1 MYSLR
6 CQRPYGL
13 CTGWKAHP
21 PGKFLV
27 GEFFTVHWN
36 AETGSYEKLCDL
48 TRKNV
53 RTKRHRVHCTRRFL
67 GTAVKWH
74 VFKGEKRIHRKKGN
88 RKHAPRNLNERASSW
103 RDDKSLFESIRN
115 RNTFLR
121 DKTAENTAPLKRDA
135 VYTQASRVVGSFV
148 RWKLWWTFWSLPR
161 HWNHFSTRPTYWI
174 TVINPAL
181 DN

>member
-1 MYSLR
+1 MSCSTR
-6 CQRPYGL
+6 RHSCGL
-13 CTGWKAHP
+13 CPVKGSSSRKI
-21 PGKFLV
+21 LV
-27 GEFFTVHWN
+27 REFCTVYWN
-36 AETGSYEKLCDL
+36 AETGSCEKLCDL

-74 VFKGEKRIHRKKGN
+74 VFKGGKRIHRKKGN

-148 RWKLWWTFWSLPR
+148 RWKPVWWTFWSLHR
-161 HWNHFSTRPTYWI
+161 RWNHFSTRPTSLNYCH
-174 TVINPAL
+174 
-181 DN
+181 